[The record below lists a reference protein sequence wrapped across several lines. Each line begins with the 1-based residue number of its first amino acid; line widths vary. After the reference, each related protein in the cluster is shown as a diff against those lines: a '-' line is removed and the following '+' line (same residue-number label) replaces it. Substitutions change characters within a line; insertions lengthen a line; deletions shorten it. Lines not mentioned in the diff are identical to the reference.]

1 MPDPD
6 RPVALV
12 TGASSGIGEATA
24 KLLAGAGYTVMVTAR
39 RADRLEALVGE
50 IEQAGGHARAFV
62 CDITD
67 PGSVHSMVDEV
78 LAHSNRLDALI
89 NNAGVMPLETIDS
102 ASLDNWRLMV
112 DVNINGVLSATHAA
126 LPHFVSRGA
135 GHIVNISSTAGRRV
149 FPRGAVYCGTKFFVH
164 AFSEGMRGELASNG
178 IRVTI
183 VAPGLV
189 RTELHSHI
197 PDPDARERL
206 KGADFEWLHPEDVGR
221 AVVYALEQPEHVSV
235 NEVLVRPSRQEN

>member
-1 MPDPD
+1 MFKSIKVGGRSAASTLVLARFDGAGLD
-6 RPVALV
+6 KASAKLDEYDYAAEAIERPES
-12 TGASSGIGEATA
+12 TGAAGACGCAVPD
-24 KLLAGAGYTVMVTAR
+24 AGAGPSGLAESLAPPNR
-39 RADRLEALVGE
+39 RA
-50 IEQAGGHARAFV
+50 
-62 CDITD
+62 
-67 PGSVHSMVDEV
+67 
-78 LAHSNRLDALI
+78 ALI
-89 NNAGVMPLETIDS
+89 NNGGVMPLGPIDG

-164 AFSEGMRGELASNG
+164 AFSEGMRGELASKG

>member
-24 KLLAGAGYTVMVTAR
+24 KHLANAGYTVMVTAR
-39 RADRLEALVGE
+39 RADRLNELVSA
-50 IEQAGGHARAFV
+50 IESENGSAKPFV

-67 PGSVHSMVDEV
+67 PGSVHSMIDEV
-78 LAHSNRLDALI
+78 LSFSNRLDVLI
-89 NNAGVMPLETIDS
+89 NNAGVMPLEPV
-102 ASLDNWRLMV
+102 ASSTLDNWRQMV
-112 DVNINGVLSATHAA
+112 DVNINGVLYATHAV
-126 LPHFVSRGA
+126 LPHFTAKNS
-135 GHIVNISSTAGRRV
+135 GHIVNVSSVAGRRV

-164 AFSEGMRGELASNG
+164 AFSEGLRAELSQQG

-197 PDPDARERL
+197 PDEAAKERL
-206 KGADFEWLHPEDVGR
+206 KNATFDWLTPDDIAR
-221 AVVYALEQPEHVSV
+221 AVVYAVEQPDHVSV
-235 NEVLVRPSRQEN
+235 NEVLIRPSMQEG